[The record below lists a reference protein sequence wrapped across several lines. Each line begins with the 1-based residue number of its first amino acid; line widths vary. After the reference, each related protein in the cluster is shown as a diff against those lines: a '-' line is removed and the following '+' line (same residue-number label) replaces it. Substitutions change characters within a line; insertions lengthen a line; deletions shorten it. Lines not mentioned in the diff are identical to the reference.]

1 MKETSKKKHTPLSIL
16 NSNQNYQTIKH
27 LASMIYPENWN
38 GSSTK
43 NLKIETLTLETTI
56 GSKLME
62 GVFKGTNHE
71 TSSKGS
77 ELNGTLLPSLN
88 GSLLP
93 YVITRFVFLGIENFT
108 FFLSLSLSL
117 VLLVFV
123 SLDER
128 IKEEKESDSAMCV
141 LYIFCYT
148 NTEVVVQCSVV
159 TDTLQW
165 KWKWTNKRRRK
176 LIKNSKKKWFWL
188 QFTSPAI
195 RGHWWWW
202 HKYFYFIYFL
212 VKSFIG
218 KQF

>member
-108 FFLSLSLSL
+108 FFLSLSLSCYWFL
-117 VLLVFV
+117 FLWM
-123 SLDER
+123 
-128 IKEEKESDSAMCV
+128 KE
-141 LYIFCYT
+141 
-148 NTEVVVQCSVV
+148 
-159 TDTLQW
+159 
-165 KWKWTNKRRRK
+165 
-176 LIKNSKKKWFWL
+176 SKKKKKATLLCVCYIFFATPTL
-188 QFTSPAI
+188 
-195 RGHWWWW
+195 R
-202 HKYFYFIYFL
+202 
-212 VKSFIG
+212 
-218 KQF
+218 